1 MNDNKVPRYIYLDLP
16 SGMSRDGF
24 LSKKRRKELVD
35 LLQENLMKIK
45 LHCLLLFCFI
55 ALGGE

>member
-1 MNDNKVPRYIYLDLP
+1 MNENKVPRYICLDLP

-45 LHCLLLFCFI
+45 LPCLLLCCFI